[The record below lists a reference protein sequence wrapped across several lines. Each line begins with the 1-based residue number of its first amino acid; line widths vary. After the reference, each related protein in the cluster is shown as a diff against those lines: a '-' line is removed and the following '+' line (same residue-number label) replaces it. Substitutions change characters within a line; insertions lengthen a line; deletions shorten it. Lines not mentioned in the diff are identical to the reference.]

1 MIIFAHGANKCALV
15 TECEMNS
22 DDVLLTSRQVRS
34 RYGNISDMS
43 LWRWLRDERLN
54 FPRPL
59 VLNKRRYWRL
69 RELIAWERAR
79 AADRMEAA

>member
-1 MIIFAHGANKCALV
+1 MKD
-15 TECEMNS
+15 E
-22 DDVLLTSRQVRS
+22 DVYLTAAQVRS
-34 RYGNISDMS
+34 RYGGMSDMC

-59 VLNKRRYWRL
+59 IINGRRYWRL